1 MTAAG
6 RVTPRFKLVVGY
18 RMSNFDLAM
27 HVKKNCRLYAS
38 IRSRHG
44 RFNGLESLPPLS
56 RLTYSGNTVDCISP
70 PHSTFMMG
78 SYGCMPP

>member
-1 MTAAG
+1 MNAAE
-6 RVTPRFKLVVGY
+6 RVTPRFNLVVGY

-38 IRSRHG
+38 IRSHHG
-44 RFNGLESLPPLS
+44 RFNGLESFPPLS
-56 RLTYSGNTVDCISP
+56 WLTYSGTHRGLYFP
-70 PHSTFMMG
+70 PRSTFMVG